1 MDEFLK
7 GILTAPVATLL
18 ILAGIFFLFIAIVGN
33 VSGKIEPDVKGRI
46 ASGVLGLVFVSI
58 GLTMHLTQEAPQ
70 ISQEAP
76 RIPTTSSPEKQVAK
90 VPQTPTVRKAEDS
103 NGTIDLAPSNADS
116 ETEALNALIDSA
128 PSNAGSETEAPNGT
142 IDSAPSNADKEPN
155 DFITAANLITEGIA
169 IRGSI
174 ATKQDR
180 DFYKF
185 NAPSSKTRVI
195 LRKISVPGF
204 GATVQVY
211 DAVENQIKKVTELDD
226 QPVTLA
232 FESNAGSIYYV
243 LVTSY
248 RYAYRGDY
256 ELVMRKE

>member
-70 ISQEAP
+70 TSQEAP
-76 RIPTTSSPEKQVAK
+76 RVPTTSSPEEQVAK
-90 VPQTPTVRKAEDS
+90 VPQTPTVRKVEDS
-103 NGTIDLAPSNADS
+103 NGT
-116 ETEALNALIDSA
+116 IDSA

-248 RYAYRGDY
+248 R
-256 ELVMRKE
+256 

>member
-46 ASGVLGLVFVSI
+46 ASGVIGLVFVSI

-70 ISQEAP
+70 TSQEAP
-76 RIPTTSSPEKQVAK
+76 RVPTTSSPEEQVAK

-103 NGTIDLAPSNADS
+103 NGTIDSAPSNAGS

-128 PSNAGSETEAPNGT
+128 
-142 IDSAPSNADKEPN
+142 DSAPSTADKEPN
-155 DFITAANLITEGIA
+155 DYITAANIITEGMA

-185 NAPSSKTRVI
+185 NAPGSKTRVI

-204 GATVQVY
+204 GATVQIY
-211 DAVENQIKKVTELDD
+211 DAVANQIKKVTELDD